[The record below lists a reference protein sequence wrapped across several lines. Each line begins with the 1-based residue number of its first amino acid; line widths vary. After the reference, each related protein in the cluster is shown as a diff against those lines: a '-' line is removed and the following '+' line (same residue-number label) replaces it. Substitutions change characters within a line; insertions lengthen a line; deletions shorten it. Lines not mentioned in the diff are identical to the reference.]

1 VRENTIRM
9 ESLPVVEQSTV
20 MMFTARHERFLSY
33 SPLMSRTRQSS
44 VVLESMKSFQ
54 CKLLIAILLGVSLSN
69 CTSESI
75 QPGEA
80 KNTADGARTVQGNR
94 PPHMLSANI
103 LPDPITLDQSISVRA
118 DAFDPD
124 GDLITYRYQWRLND
138 QPITGETHAILSSV
152 KLKRGDQ
159 LSVLVT
165 PYDGMVE
172 GSPSVIES
180 TVVNSLPQVTKLLL
194 EPTDVQVGTPI
205 QAQVNATDADDD
217 PIEYRFRWWRNNSE
231 VADGEASELSTEG
244 FVKGDTVVVEV
255 TPADPT
261 EKGKS
266 KLSEPITILN
276 SAPKIT
282 SAPPT
287 KIERSRFVYHVTAN
301 DPDGDSLIYALEMAP
316 PGMKIDKKTG
326 RIEWQLTGKLAG
338 NYKVRVTATDGDQA
352 HAFQEFDLT
361 FPSPPTSS
369 RLSRNFRVNTRL
381 VTSSAA
387 LLE

>member
-1 VRENTIRM
+1 
-9 ESLPVVEQSTV
+9 
-20 MMFTARHERFLSY
+20 MM
-33 SPLMSRTRQSS
+33 
-44 VVLESMKSFQ
+44 
-54 CKLLIAILLGVSLSN
+54 
-69 CTSESI
+69 
-75 QPGEA
+75 
-80 KNTADGARTVQGNR
+80 GAWWKG
-94 PPHMLSANI
+94 HH
-103 LPDPITLDQSISVRA
+103 
-118 DAFDPD
+118 
-124 GDLITYRYQWRLND
+124 RYF
-138 QPITGETHAILSSV
+138 
-152 KLKRGDQ
+152 
-159 LSVLVT
+159 
-165 PYDGMVE
+165 
-172 GSPSVIES
+172 ES
-180 TVVNSLPQVTKLLL
+180 TVVNSLPQVTKLIL
-194 EPTDVQVGTPI
+194 EPSEVQVGTPI

-287 KIERSRFVYHVTAN
+287 KIERGRFVYLVTAN
-301 DPDGDSLIYALEMAP
+301 DPDGDSLIYALEVAP

-361 FPSPPTSS
+361 FPSPTTPSQ
-369 RLSRNFRVNTRL
+369 LSRNFRVNTRL

>member
-1 VRENTIRM
+1 MVTALVPVMNINAKSRIIRVSSAALVVSISLISCTG
-9 ESLPVVEQSTV
+9 ESSKTEDAAGIGLHANHLPVIRSI
-20 MMFTARHERFLSY
+20 RINP
-33 SPLMSRTRQSS
+33 SPL
-44 VVLESMKSFQ
+44 VL
-54 CKLLIAILLGVSLSN
+54 
-69 CTSESI
+69 
-75 QPGEA
+75 
-80 KNTADGARTVQGNR
+80 NR
-94 PPHMLSANI
+94 P
-103 LPDPITLDQSISVRA
+103 ITAQVEGS
-118 DAFDPD
+118 DAD
-124 GDLITYRYQWRLND
+124 GDLITYRQQWKVND
-138 QPITGETHAILSSV
+138 SGVTYGLLDSKT
-152 KLKRGDQ
+152 LKRGDR
-159 LSVLVT
+159 LSVEVV
-165 PYDGMVE
+165 PYDGRAQGVAVRAEAVMGNTPPE
-172 GSPSVIES
+172 
-180 TVVNSLPQVTKLLL
+180 VTKLLFDPS
-194 EPTDVQVGTPI
+194 EIRVGDYIRTQVTGS
-205 QAQVNATDADDD
+205 DADND

-255 TPADPT
+255 TPADPI

-266 KLSEPITILN
+266 KLSEPSTILN

-287 KIERSRFVYHVTAN
+287 KIERGGFVYLVTAN

-326 RIEWQLTGKLAG
+326 KIEWPLTGKLAG

-352 HAFQEFDLT
+352 HAFQEFDLA